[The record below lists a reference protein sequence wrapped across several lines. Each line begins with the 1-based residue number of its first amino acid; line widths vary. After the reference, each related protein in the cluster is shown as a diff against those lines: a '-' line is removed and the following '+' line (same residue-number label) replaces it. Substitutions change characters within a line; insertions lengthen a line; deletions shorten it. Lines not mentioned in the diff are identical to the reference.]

1 VGDLAVH
8 AATDPAEIQRFSRAL
23 LDDLEALERMC
34 DEGLIER
41 GVRRIG
47 FEQEMFLVDRDG
59 RPAPI
64 AGQVLAELGDPTF
77 TPEIGRY
84 NLEHNVPAE
93 RLGPGAFRRLEDDLN
108 AAITRARAAA
118 AAHGGEVFL
127 GGILPSIDYGDLKL
141 ANITPES
148 RYYALNE
155 VIVGLSGGT
164 VRTLIQGRD
173 NLQVELDN
181 VMLESCTTSIQVH
194 LQVDPD
200 EIASLYRAAQVV
212 AAPMVAIAANAPILL
227 QHRLWHESRI
237 PAFEQAVDIRTPDH
251 RRRGNWQRVHFGGDW
266 VDESVLEIYRD
277 QVARHRL
284 LLLTDTGESSL
295 AVLDRGEVP
304 KLRALTLH
312 NGSLYRWNRP
322 CYGVTDGVPHL
333 RIEHR
338 PLSSGPTILDEVAN
352 TALYVGLVEGFTRT
366 MGDVRNLF
374 AFSDIKAN
382 FISAARYGLGSTL
395 RWTDSQPIAVRTLLK
410 EQLVPL
416 ARQGLRAVGIETE
429 EVDRYLGIIE
439 ERIASG
445 TTGARWTLDAYEALS
460 GYRNRGARS
469 QALTRLIVSRQHQG
483 IPVHRWAPVTEEEAT
498 PDTARCTRVG
508 DLMTTDLFTVRPD
521 DLMDVAASVMEWKH
535 IRHVPVE
542 DDHGALVGLV
552 SHRDILGL
560 LARGRAGQPIAVREV
575 MRKSPLT
582 IEPDTSCATALGLL
596 RDGTLG
602 CLPVVD
608 SGRLVGIV
616 TERDFLAFAEAWLD
630 RDRRSEIG
638 DRRPAGG

>member
-1 VGDLAVH
+1 VGEISVH
-8 AATDPAEIQRFSRAL
+8 AAIDPEEIQRFSRAL
-23 LDDLEALERMC
+23 LDDLQALERMC

-41 GVRRIG
+41 GVRRLG

-64 AGQVLAELGDPTF
+64 AQEVLAALDDPTF
-77 TPEIGRY
+77 TPEIGLY

-93 RLGPGAFRRLEDDLN
+93 RLGPGAFQRLEDDLS
-108 AAITRARAAA
+108 AAIAKARRAAA
-118 AAHGGEVFL
+118 TLGGDIFL
-127 GGILPSIDYGDLKL
+127 GGILPSIDHGDLKL
-141 ANITPES
+141 DNITPKA

-155 VIVGLSGGT
+155 IIVGLSGGT

-173 NLQVELDN
+173 NLQLELDN
-181 VMLESCTTSIQVH
+181 VMLESCTTSIQIH

-200 EIASLYRAAQVV
+200 EIAAVYRAAQVI
-212 AAPMVAIAANAPILL
+212 AGPLVAIAANAPMLL

-237 PAFEQAVDIRTPDH
+237 PAFEQAVDIRAPDH
-251 RRRGNWQRVHFGGDW
+251 RRRGNWQRVHFGGSW
-266 VDESVLEIYRD
+266 VNESVLEIYQD

-284 LLLTDTGESSL
+284 LVLADTGESSL
-295 AVLDRGEVP
+295 DVLDRGEIP
-304 KLRALTLH
+304 QLQALTLH

-322 CYGVTDGVPHL
+322 CYGVTEGVPHL

-338 PLSSGPTILDEVAN
+338 PLSSGPTVLDEVAN

-366 MGDVRNLF
+366 MGDIRDLF
-374 AFSDIKAN
+374 TFSDIKAN
-382 FISAARYGLGSTL
+382 FISAARYGLGSTVRWINSEPIPVKALL
-395 RWTDSQPIAVRTLLK
+395 R
-410 EQLVPL
+410 EQLLPL
-416 ARQGLRAVGIETE
+416 ARRGLQAVGITQAEI
-429 EVDRYLGIIE
+429 DRYLGVIE
-439 ERIASG
+439 GRLASG
-445 TTGARWTLDAYEALS
+445 TTGARWTLDAYEALE

-469 QALTRLIVSRQHQG
+469 QALTRLIVARQHQG
-483 IPVHRWAPVTEEEAT
+483 IPVHLWPPLSEEERMPAH
-498 PDTARCTRVG
+498 ARCTRVG
-508 DLMTTDLFTVRPD
+508 DLMTTELFTVRPD

-542 DDHGALVGLV
+542 DDRGTLVGLV

-560 LARGRAGQPIAVREV
+560 LARGKAGKPIAVKDV

-582 IEPDTSCATALGLL
+582 IEPSASCAGALDLL

-608 SGRLVGIV
+608 SGKLVGIV
-616 TERDFLAFAEAWLD
+616 TERDFLDFAAAWL
-630 RDRRSEIG
+630 G
-638 DRRPAGG
+638 GKRRPEEEAGG